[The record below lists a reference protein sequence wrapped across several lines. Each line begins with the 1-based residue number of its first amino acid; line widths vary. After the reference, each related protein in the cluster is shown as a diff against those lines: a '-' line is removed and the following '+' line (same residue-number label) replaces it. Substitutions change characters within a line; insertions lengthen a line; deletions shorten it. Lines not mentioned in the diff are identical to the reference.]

1 MKIICEKN
9 EFLRGIRTVQNALT
23 SNALPILSHILMST
37 KDQKVRL
44 IATNLEITIFSFFS
58 AEIIEEGEICLPG
71 DKLASVI
78 RELPP
83 SRINLETENSSAK
96 ITCEKSVFHLLGLE
110 PAEYPEVPQTKGENT
125 FSISSKKLMGM
136 IQKTSFAASVD
147 ETRQN
152 LNGVCLEL
160 EEGEMRMI
168 ATDGRRLS
176 YISIPHPSLNI
187 PPMKVLIPLKAL
199 QNLLRILSEGEVGIG
214 IEKQQIFFKL
224 DDTLL
229 VSQLIEANFP
239 DYRGVIPPEY
249 KIVVLSERDK
259 LLESIRRASLL
270 SNEKSRLLKFK
281 LKGENLIITANSP
294 EIGSSYEEL
303 KVKKEGEEDIEIGFN
318 SAYLMDVLKNM
329 EGEVRLEMRN
339 SRSSGVIRPAT
350 EENYI
355 YVIMPIKIEE
365 EVETP

>member
-1 MKIICEKN
+1 MKITCEKG

-23 SNALPILSHILMST
+23 SSTLPILSYILMSA

-58 AEIIEEGEICLPG
+58 AEIKEEGEICLPG
-71 DKLASVI
+71 DKLASIV
-78 RELPP
+78 RELPL
-83 SRINLETENSSAK
+83 SRINLETEETKATV
-96 ITCEKSVFHLLGLE
+96 TCEKSVFHLLGLD
-110 PAEYPEVPQTKGENT
+110 ASEYPEVPQAEGENT
-125 FSISSKKLMGM
+125 FSLSSEKLREM
-136 IQKTSFAASVD
+136 IQKTSFAASLD

-160 EEGEMRMI
+160 EEGEVRMI

-187 PPMKVLIPLKAL
+187 PSMKVLIPLKAL
-199 QNLLRILSEGEVGIG
+199 QNLLRILSEGEVEIGIG
-214 IEKQQIFFKL
+214 KQQIFFKL
-224 DDTLL
+224 DNTLL

-239 DYRGVIPPEY
+239 NCQGVIPSEH
-249 KIVVLSERDK
+249 KLTILSERDK
-259 LLESIRRASLL
+259 LLEAIRRVSLL
-270 SNEKSRLLKFK
+270 SDEKSRLLKFK

-294 EIGSSYEEL
+294 EAGSAYEEL

-318 SAYLMDVLKNM
+318 SVYLLDVLKNM
-329 EGEVRLEMRN
+329 EGEVRLELRN
-339 SRSSGVIRPAT
+339 SWSSGVIRPAT
-350 EENYI
+350 GENYI
-355 YVIMPIKIEE
+355 YVIMPIKTGE